1 METKKVLTI
10 VFSLLAI
17 FILGF
22 AVSWS
27 IINFN
32 KVKDSMSG
40 TELYTNEDLKK
51 SYQDG
56 YDTALKDKDE
66 YDELINNYRD
76 MITELNDNISAL
88 NSQIASLN
96 TSNRDYQNQVDKLNN
111 QKADLISQIDELR
124 TNKNQNETTINAL
137 NKQIAGLNA
146 EISSLNN
153 IIGTNEN
160 TINELNNQI
169 AGLNNQIVGLNQTI
183 STNEQTVSDL
193 RININELNSRIEEL
207 SKDKDKNA
215 NTITLLNNE
224 IATLN
229 EQIDALNK
237 LNEDYTATIIKLNG
251 EIDTLKAEKNNLI
264 IENTNYFNS
273 ISSLNNQVVNLQT
286 INAQLESTNTL
297 HLNTITNLNSQI
309 ASLNAQISDIT
320 LQSQNSSSTISALNS
335 KIAELQES
343 VAYYENYI
351 ANLETGDQIVVTF
364 EFDGSVYNIQMVNKG
379 SKLSVTTPTSTDY
392 AIFNSWQVAGIDIDL
407 DTHTFNENTRVVADV
422 TYRYDAIFKVD
433 NAIYDSQI
441 ITKGEFATL
450 PTNPTKSGYEFDG
463 WSTDG
468 VNVINVSTIPM
479 NSTTTYHAVFTK
491 LHNVSFVYED
501 VFKSNQVIRNGQYAN
516 NVTIENTEYKVF
528 NGWKVNGTIVNVNDY
543 KIVNDTTF
551 VADITYKH
559 DVIYKVDG
567 ETYNTQIVATNN
579 YPSVPANPLKDG
591 YEFDGWSI
599 DGTTLVNTATIAI
612 TGNTMYQAVFTK
624 LYNVTFVYEGAT
636 ISTQQ
641 VRVNSTAKGITIN
654 STPYK
659 VFNGWLV
666 NGELVDVNEYEI
678 TQDTEFTASLVYKHD
693 VTFKVDEDVY
703 NTQIVANNTMAT
715 VPNEPTKEGYAFDGW
730 STNGVSIVDVASY
743 PITGNEVFIAMFTK
757 VYEVSFYHGE
767 QVLAVERIREN
778 YYAVDPGVSFGP
790 YDIFNN
796 WLLNGEVVDLAT
808 YPITENTS
816 FVADVTYRYEVSFI
830 ADDEQLGSEIVT
842 KDEFAT
848 FSAQP
853 TKYDNEFLGWSV
865 DGENVV
871 DIATHPITENTT
883 YIAVFTLAYGLRNHL
898 TGEMIKP
905 WKEFIS
911 EKYLTINSVGYLM
924 RGDKGSAIEDI
935 IIGDMYLPQ
944 DGSIKMIGSDCFKA
958 CALMTGVNIPD
969 GVTTIYKYAF
979 FHCTSLTSIVIP
991 SSVTEIATSAFA
1003 YATTIAEVYNLSTLD
1018 IVAGSTTNGDVARYA
1033 KVIHTDKKAP
1043 SLLIERDGVA
1053 YYPESD
1059 ISYIAL
1065 TLKDFSL
1072 KNVVLHENTT
1082 RIEENAFYLSDI
1094 YSVDVSNCINLTVIG
1109 SSAFTNCF
1117 SLCEI
1122 DLRNNINLTTIES
1135 SAFWH
1140 CRHLTSI
1147 VIPQNVTDIKGMAF
1161 SDCNLLYEI
1170 YNLSSLTITVGDA
1183 TNNGDIG
1190 EYAKIVHT
1198 DINELSVLMKENGV
1212 VYYNDGTELIAIGI
1226 YDADLTDLILNENTT
1241 RIEDYAF
1248 RDLKNIEI
1256 VDLSNC
1262 SKLSYI
1268 GIEAFYRAG
1277 VREFIV
1283 SPSIT
1288 TIRRYAF
1295 SYNPDL
1301 VSIDLEN
1308 TQITTLDQY
1317 TFAGCTSLEHLALP
1331 STIKSF
1337 GTGTFNGCTGLKSI
1351 YIPISVTRIYAD
1363 AKTYSPFLNCKST
1376 LKIYCEATSKGS
1388 EWDTYWKHY
1397 SDTSYLTAYYGY
1409 TYEQYLTAVGLQ

>member
-32 KVKDSMSG
+32 KVKDSMSD
-40 TELYTNEDLKK
+40 TELYTNEDLKN

-96 TSNRDYQNQVDKLNN
+96 TSNKDYQNQVDKLNN

-137 NKQIAGLNA
+137 NEQIAGLNA

-169 AGLNNQIVGLNQTI
+169 AGLNNQIIGLDQTI

-251 EIDTLKAEKNNLI
+251 EIDTLKSEKNNLI

-392 AIFNSWQVAGIDIDL
+392 VIFNSWQVAGIDIDL

-433 NAIYDSQI
+433 NAIYNSQI

-450 PTNPTKSGYEFDG
+450 PVNPTKSGYEFDG

-468 VNVINVSTIPM
+468 VNIIDVTNIPV
-479 NSTTTYHAVFTK
+479 NSTTTYYAVFTK

-501 VFKSNQVIRNGQYAN
+501 VFKSNQTIRNGEYAT
-516 NVTIENTEYKVF
+516 NVTIDNTDYKVF
-528 NGWKVNGTIVNVNDY
+528 NGWKVNGTIVNINDY

-641 VRVNSTAKGITIN
+641 VRVNNTAKGITIN

-666 NGELVDVNEYEI
+666 NGEIVDVNEYEI
-678 TQDTEFTASLVYKHD
+678 TQDTEFIASLVYKHD

-715 VPNEPTKEGYAFDGW
+715 APNEPTKEGYAFDGW
-730 STNGVSIVDVASY
+730 STNGVNIVDVASY

-767 QVLAVERIREN
+767 ELLTVESVREN
-778 YYAVDPGVSFGP
+778 SYAVDPGVTFGT

-796 WLLNGEVVDLAT
+796 WLLNGEVVDLST
-808 YPITENTS
+808 YPIIENTS
-816 FVADVTYRYEVSFI
+816 FVADVTYRYEVSFV
-830 ADDEQLGSEIVT
+830 AENEQFGNEIVT

-871 DIATHPITENTT
+871 DIATNPITENTT
-883 YIAVFTLAYGLRNHL
+883 YIAVFTLAYGLRNQF
-898 TGEMIKP
+898 TGELIMP
-905 WKEFIS
+905 WKELIS
-911 EKYLTINSVGYLM
+911 KKYLTINSVGYLM
-924 RGDKGSAIEDI
+924 RSDNGDYLEELEGEL
-935 IIGDMYLPQ
+935 YLPQ
-944 DGSIKMIGSDCFKA
+944 DGSVKMIGSDCFEFCKF
-958 CALMTGVNIPD
+958 LTKITIPNS
-969 GVTTIYKYAF
+969 VTKIYESAF
-979 FHCTSLTSIVIP
+979 IGCYSLTSITIP
-991 SSVTEIATSAFA
+991 SSVETIDDGAFYGCHA
-1003 YATTIAEVYNLSTLD
+1003 LAEVYNLSSVEITGYLKQF
-1018 IVAGSTTNGDVARYA
+1018 A
-1033 KVIHTDKKAP
+1033 KVIHTDKNTP
-1043 SLLIERDGVA
+1043 SILIEKDGMV

-1059 ISYIAL
+1059 TSYIAL
-1065 TLKDFSL
+1065 TIKDFSL
-1072 KNVVLHENTT
+1072 TEVSLDERTIEIGAYAFNMSKVF
-1082 RIEENAFYLSDI
+1082 RI
-1094 YSVDVSNCINLTVIG
+1094 DVSKCINLTAIR
-1109 SSAFTNCF
+1109 SNAFTNCHR
-1117 SLCEI
+1117 LTQI
-1122 DLRNNINLTTIES
+1122 DLSKNINLTTIEN
-1135 SAFWH
+1135 SAFWY
-1140 CRHLTSI
+1140 CKNLLSI
-1147 VIPQNVTDIKGMAF
+1147 VIPASVTTF
-1161 SDCNLLYEI
+1161 SDYVFNDCDKLYEV
-1170 YNLSSLTITVGDA
+1170 YNLSSIAMVAGKRDTWTESVKVIH
-1183 TNNGDIG
+1183 TN
-1190 EYAKIVHT
+1190 
-1198 DINELSVLMKENGV
+1198 INEPSILSIKNSIYYYDNGQE
-1212 VYYNDGTELIAIGI
+1212 YYAVGLAEAT
-1226 YDADLTDLILNENTT
+1226 LTDLVLDTNITA
-1241 RIEDYAF
+1241 IADYAF
-1248 RDLKNIEI
+1248 QGLDNIKTVNFVDCINLKHIGISAFAGTGVTN
-1256 VDLSNC
+1256 VVLPS
-1262 SKLSYI
+1262 SVSYI
-1268 GIEAFYRAG
+1268 KKSAFA
-1277 VREFIV
+1277 
-1283 SPSIT
+1283 SCK
-1288 TIRRYAF
+1288 
-1295 SYNPDL
+1295 DL
-1301 VSIDLEN
+1301 VSIDLSA
-1308 TQITTLDQY
+1308 TQITSFNEY
-1317 TFAGCTSLEHLALP
+1317 TFQGCSSLVHFVFPSTTTLIGVNVLKNCTSL
-1331 STIKSF
+1331 KSV
-1337 GTGTFNGCTGLKSI
+1337 
-1351 YIPISVTRIYAD
+1351 YIPESVTRIFAD
-1363 AKTYSPFLNCKST
+1363 AKVYSPFYGCKSN
-1376 LKIYCEATSKGS
+1376 LKIYCGS
-1388 EWDTYWKHY
+1388 SSWLDGWDSYWKYY
-1397 SDTSYLTAYYGY
+1397 SDTSSLSVTYNY
-1409 TYEQYLTAVGLQ
+1409 TYEQYLALIGA